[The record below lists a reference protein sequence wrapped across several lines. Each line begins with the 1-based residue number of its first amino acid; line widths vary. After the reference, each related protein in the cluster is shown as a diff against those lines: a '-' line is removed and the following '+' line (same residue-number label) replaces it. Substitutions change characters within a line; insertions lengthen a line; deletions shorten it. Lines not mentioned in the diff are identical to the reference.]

1 MYKLNSITENKLIEN
16 ITKNYNRSP
25 IQINNLQESDS
36 ELLNINILENDQLAI
51 TTDSIVEEIEMGI
64 YKDPYLIGWMTVMV
78 NMSDLAAVSATPVG
92 VLVSEILPENLDES
106 FRTKLHEGIN
116 DACKECGTYVI
127 GGDTNFGK
135 QLIISAT
142 AIGITKNRMF
152 NTRIGCKPGDV
163 LYTTGKLG
171 IGNAYA
177 LTQLAESECQI
188 EYKPVA
194 KLKAGIAIWGIA
206 SCCIDTSD
214 GAIAAFDQLMRL
226 NNVGIKMD
234 PDWAAKLDT
243 NSKSIIYEFGLPKWL
258 LLAGQHG
265 EFELIFSVPSEKES
279 ILKKISSQLSLH
291 FLRIGEIQNNKGFF
305 LNINDHQVELPT
317 EKIRNIASQKNFNLN
332 TYLKPLLEIDNSLQ
346 NNKRQYFDNLLT
358 SL

>member
-291 FLRIGEIQNNKGFF
+291 FLRIGEIQNKKGFF

>member
-1 MYKLNSITENKLIEN
+1 MYKLNLITENKLIED
-16 ITKNYNRSP
+16 ITKNYHRSP
-25 IQINNLQESDS
+25 IQINKLQESDS
-36 ELLNINILENDQLAI
+36 ELLNINILENDQLAV

-78 NMSDLAAVSATPVG
+78 NMSDLAAVGASPIG

-106 FRTKLHEGIN
+106 FKTKLHEGIN
-116 DACKECGTYVI
+116 DACKVCGTYVI

-135 QLIISAT
+135 QLVISAT
-142 AIGITKNRMF
+142 AIGITKNKMF

-163 LYTTGKLG
+163 LYSTGKLG

-177 LTQLAESECQI
+177 LTQLAGTECQI

-194 KLKAGIAIWGIA
+194 KLKAGKAIWGIA

-214 GAIAAFDQLMRL
+214 GAIAAMDQLMRL

-234 PDWAAKLDT
+234 LDWTGKLDT
-243 NSKSIIYEFGLPKWL
+243 NSKSIMYESGMPLWF

-265 EFELIFSVPSEKES
+265 EFELIFSVPSNKES
-279 ILKKISSQLSLH
+279 ILKKISSQYSLH
-291 FLRIGEIQNNKGFF
+291 FLRIGEVQNKKGFF

-317 EKIRNIASQKNFNLN
+317 ERIRNIASLKNFNFN
-332 TYLKPLLEIDNSLQ
+332 SYLKSLFEIHRSLQ
-346 NNKRQYFDNLLT
+346 NNK
-358 SL
+358 

>member
-25 IQINNLQESDS
+25 IQINKLQESDS
-36 ELLNINILENDQLAI
+36 ELLNINLLKNDQLAV
-51 TTDSIVEEIEMGI
+51 TTDSIVEEIEVGI

-78 NMSDLAAVSATPVG
+78 NMSDLAAVGATPVG

-106 FRTKLHEGIN
+106 FKTKLHEGIN
-116 DACKECGTYVI
+116 DACEECSTYVI

-135 QLIISAT
+135 HLIISAT
-142 AIGITKNRMF
+142 AIGITKNKMF
-152 NTRIGCKPGDV
+152 NTRVGCKPGDV

-214 GAIAAFDQLMRL
+214 GAIAALDQIMRL

-234 PDWAAKLDT
+234 PDWTGKLDT
-243 NSKSIIYEFGLPKWL
+243 NSKSIIYEFELPKWF

-265 EFELIFSVPSEKES
+265 EFELIFSVPAEKES

-291 FLRIGEIQNNKGFF
+291 FLRIGEVQNNKGFF

-317 EKIRNIASQKNFNLN
+317 EKIRNIASRRNFNLN
-332 TYLKPLLEIDNSLQ
+332 SYLKSLLEIDNSLQ
-346 NNKRQYFDNLLT
+346 NNK
-358 SL
+358 

>member
-234 PDWAAKLDT
+234 LDWAAKLDT